1 MLLFLKWLHRV
12 KTWLSGL
19 LRYLILLRNHHLMIV
34 GWRRLRLVGLGGR
47 HPHTGQLGLL
57 ESHNL
62 LRAHLKHR
70 FSSRSLRSILLQ
82 GVFTGTLLRE
92 RGRIVVGAPARCRVL
107 IRFMRGIGATCPTTT
122 SSLRRRGWSMG
133 EPGRGDGLV
142 TVGIGATTRCSRV
155 ARRRCLLR
163 SGPLVVGLIWG
174 A

>member
-1 MLLFLKWLHRV
+1 MVPSILAAGSMTDSMVLVLKSGVIMLNMKVTMKVGRSKGLV
-12 KTWLSGL
+12 TLSG
-19 LRYLILLRNHHLMIV
+19 V
-34 GWRRLRLVGLGGR
+34 TV
-47 HPHTGQLGLL
+47 HPTWDNFITTIFMGP
-57 ESHNL
+57 EC
-62 LRAHLKHR
+62 
-70 FSSRSLRSILLQ
+70 IC
-82 GVFTGTLLRE
+82 
-92 RGRIVVGAPARCRVL
+92 GRIRG
-107 IRFMRGIGATCPTTT
+107 FMRGIGATCPTTT